1 MVKANAKNEALVQ
14 VPQKLL
20 QNNNNKKKKKYGR
33 PVAQWKTNKDVE
45 EMKSNFSKDNIKHKL
60 NEGKEKN
67 IEQGNYYRR
76 EN

>member
-1 MVKANAKNEALVQ
+1 M
-14 VPQKLL
+14 
-20 QNNNNKKKKKYGR
+20 
-33 PVAQWKTNKDVE
+33 AQWKTNKDVE